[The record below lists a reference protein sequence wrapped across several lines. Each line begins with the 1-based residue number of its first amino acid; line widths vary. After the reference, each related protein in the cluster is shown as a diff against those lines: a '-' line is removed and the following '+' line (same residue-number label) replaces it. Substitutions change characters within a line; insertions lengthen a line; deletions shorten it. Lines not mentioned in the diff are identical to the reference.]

1 MKLSFFV
8 LVLSVVVLVMGS
20 CTSDNG
26 MHEEDLVGKWQ
37 VVQAQRN
44 GKSTE
49 LVNGATFVFDEKG
62 IMKTDITGAEDAGSF
77 TLNEPV
83 LTYHGKKDVL
93 YTLNKLTQDSMQ
105 LAVDLQGL
113 NFVLDL
119 VRQPKK

>member
-20 CTSDNG
+20 CTSDDG

-49 LVNGATFVFDEKG
+49 LVNGATFVFDGKG